1 MFTGEGIDPATGL
14 PDLSLLGDDH
24 YWEVVPNFE
33 KYDGVPSNYSL
44 RLMREIVK
52 RSAGVF
58 RKEKT
63 ETVLVDSVLISRKKT
78 FDELT
83 PKVVDKLS
91 KLIESYRMGKETSP
105 AWLFNNSTTK
115 YLLGKSFIL
124 TNRILEEDIIEFDL
138 SDDLIQLCAL
148 DLFSRVLR
156 DKTKSLEESV
166 RAMKND
172 KYVGVY
178 PPKKLGDPL
187 E

>member
-1 MFTGEGIDPATGL
+1 MLTGKGIDPDTGL

-33 KYDGVPSNYSL
+33 KYDGVPSSYTL
-44 RLMREIVK
+44 RLMRKIVK

-63 ETVLVDSVLISRKKT
+63 ETVLVDSILISRKKS

-91 KLIESYRMGKETSP
+91 KLIESYRMDTETSP
-105 AWLFNNSTTK
+105 ARLYNNSTTK
-115 YLLGKSFIL
+115 YLLEKTFLLSNKIF
-124 TNRILEEDIIEFDL
+124 EEDIIEFNL
-138 SDDLIQLCAL
+138 SDDLIQLRAL
-148 DLFSRVLR
+148 DLFNRVLR
-156 DKTKSLEESV
+156 DKNKSLEESI
-166 RAMKND
+166 RTMKND

-178 PPKKLGDPL
+178 PPNKLGGKDD
-187 E
+187 